1 MNNSKPTP
9 TLITYAVN
17 EALLVLLCIEHSQTG
32 TLMIQLLFVALALQ
46 IRRFVLAAMFLLI
59 EHNHLVLTA
68 LH

>member
-17 EALLVLLCIEHSQTG
+17 EELVLLLWIERSQKS
-32 TLMIQLLFVALALQ
+32 TLMVQLLFVALQ

-59 EHNHLVLTA
+59 DHNRLVFKA